1 MNREKDAIKESQK
14 RRYERTMSDSS
25 KSFPKYI
32 FLFIIYV
39 LCFVNLYN
47 PNVEIIGYGLLFAL
61 HVIMSYSIISSL
73 FSSTGGIE
81 NRKMYVLPQA
91 MLYILSGMFKSRWD
105 GGVSVRWVLSI
116 GIILML
122 VSLIILMVVFYTLHA
137 KFSVS
142 GKPLDM
148 GDPRNTKLK
157 EDMKIMYITQTVII
171 WVIYSIYAN
180 QGLTSEIIDFYLFPK
195 RKIIKV
201 GENKEVCSPLESAV
215 KQTKIILK
223 SWGLYI
229 DDENPYSEG
238 LINGIYVILGFGLL
252 GLSSYTVWGSDRLAK
267 NTGSYYIPKNVPN
280 TYK

>member
-1 MNREKDAIKESQK
+1 
-14 RRYERTMSDSS
+14 
-25 KSFPKYI
+25 
-32 FLFIIYV
+32 
-39 LCFVNLYN
+39 
-47 PNVEIIGYGLLFAL
+47 
-61 HVIMSYSIISSL
+61 
-73 FSSTGGIE
+73 
-81 NRKMYVLPQA
+81 MYVLPQA

-229 DDENPYSEG
+229 DDEKPYR
-238 LINGIYVILGFGLL
+238 
-252 GLSSYTVWGSDRLAK
+252 DRK
-267 NTGSYYIPKNVPN
+267 SVV
-280 TYK
+280 

>member
-1 MNREKDAIKESQK
+1 MNNSKDEKKESQK
-14 RRYERTMSDSS
+14 RRYMRTMSDSS
-25 KSFPKYI
+25 KSFPIYI

-47 PNVEIIGYGLLFAL
+47 PNVEIIGYGLLLAL

-142 GKPLDM
+142 GKPIDM

-157 EDMKIMYITQTVII
+157 EDIKIMYIIQTVII

-180 QGLTSEIIDFYLFPK
+180 
-195 RKIIKV
+195 
-201 GENKEVCSPLESAV
+201 
-215 KQTKIILK
+215 
-223 SWGLYI
+223 
-229 DDENPYSEG
+229 
-238 LINGIYVILGFGLL
+238 
-252 GLSSYTVWGSDRLAK
+252 
-267 NTGSYYIPKNVPN
+267 
-280 TYK
+280 